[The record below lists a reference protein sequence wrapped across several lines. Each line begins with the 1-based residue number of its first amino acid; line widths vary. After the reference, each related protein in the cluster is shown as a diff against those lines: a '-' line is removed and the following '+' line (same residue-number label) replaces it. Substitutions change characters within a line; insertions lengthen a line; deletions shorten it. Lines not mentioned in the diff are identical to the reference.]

1 MHYALAHYFQE
12 TWRDSR
18 DKCTFIVLDRALY
31 EESGSEESSMVG
43 DTNLFLSNADED
55 DDGSAM
61 GEAEIMIAEESAR
74 GKGLG
79 WEAMLIMLRSDE
91 LIIF

>member
-31 EESGSEESSMVG
+31 EESGSEGSSMVG
-43 DTNLFLSNADED
+43 DTNLFLSNAEED
-55 DDGSAM
+55 QSSVM

-79 WEAMLIMLRSDE
+79 WEAMLIMLR
-91 LIIF
+91 